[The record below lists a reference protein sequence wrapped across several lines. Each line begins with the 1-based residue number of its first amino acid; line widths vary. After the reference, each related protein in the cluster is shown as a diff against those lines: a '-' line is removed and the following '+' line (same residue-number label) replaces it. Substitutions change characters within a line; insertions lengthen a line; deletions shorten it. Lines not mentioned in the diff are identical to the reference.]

1 MAHRSILENNQPE
14 LNLKRLQAGDPE
26 MLTLFVETYAPRIY
40 SLAYRMCQNPEM
52 ARDTAQEALT
62 LAIEKIHQFRGDSK
76 LITWLYRILFNEC
89 LRSKRRERRFMP
101 LVVDYFQAPIW
112 EKGPVSTEM
121 PVQERA
127 AEDRVIDEEQ
137 RKVFW
142 LAMMKLPPDQRKVIL
157 LRDIEGL
164 STRETAEV
172 LGITETNVKV
182 RLHRARQRLKTIME
196 SIESIYRRE
205 F

>member
-1 MAHRSILENNQPE
+1 
-14 LNLKRLQAGDPE
+14 
-26 MLTLFVETYAPRIY
+26 
-40 SLAYRMCQNPEM
+40 
-52 ARDTAQEALT
+52 
-62 LAIEKIHQFRGDSK
+62 
-76 LITWLYRILFNEC
+76 
-89 LRSKRRERRFMP
+89 MP
-101 LVVDYFQAPIW
+101 LVVDYFQTPNW
-112 EKGPVSTEM
+112 EKGSVGTGM

-142 LAMMKLPPDQRKVIL
+142 LAMTKLPPDQRKVIL

-182 RLHRARQRLKTIME
+182 RLHRARQKLKALME
-196 SIESIYRRE
+196 SIERG
-205 F
+205 